1 MRKLLAIVGP
11 TATGK
16 TSLGISLAKTFN
28 GELISADSRQVY
40 KYLDIGTGKDL
51 SKNAD
56 GVKIWLYDVVDPG
69 LRFSAGEYMHL
80 AGSVI
85 EDIWKRGKLPI
96 IVGGTGFY
104 IKALLG
110 EQELSSVDADWEL
123 RDELEKLR
131 VTELQQKLNGL
142 DDLKLSKM
150 NDSDRQNPR
159 RLIRAIEIAK
169 KIQNP
174 KSKIQKSDLKV
185 ESLLKVGLSTDKK
198 ELYKKIDLRVKDRYK
213 EGIITEIEGLL
224 KNGYSWEDPGLNSLG
239 YWQWKLYLE
248 GKSTKDE
255 VIERWKYDEHKYAS
269 RQLTYFKKDRQIV
282 WFDISQPDNDK
293 LVQAYVHKW
302 YDNSNI
308 MDSPVAQVGV
318 SYRTVVYT
326 ILTLLSLWILFVVR
340 DVIFLLMAAFVVM
353 AGLRPFVDR
362 IEKFKIPRSIAIVL
376 TYVILASVIALI
388 ATLIIPSLVSQFQK
402 MLEQLQEYILPL
414 LPFLESSTGNLT
426 DQIPKLSQNVLKI
439 TTGVFST
446 VIGFFTF
453 GIITFYMLVERR
465 HFKTFLDN
473 LIGRKAERK
482 VSVIIVAIERKL
494 GAWVIGQLALAV
506 IVGVITYIGLT
517 LLGVEF
523 ALSLSIIAGIF
534 EIVPIIGPIISAIPA
549 VLVALTMSPMMAL
562 LVAGLFFVVQQLE
575 NNIFVPIVMRRAVG
589 IPPIVT
595 ILALAIGGKLAG
607 VAGIMLAVP
616 LVVAM
621 QVIFQ
626 SLVIENEK

>member
-1 MRKLLAIVGP
+1 MI
-11 TATGK
+11 
-16 TSLGISLAKTFN
+16 
-28 GELISADSRQVY
+28 
-40 KYLDIGTGKDL
+40 
-51 SKNAD
+51 
-56 GVKIWLYDVVDPG
+56 
-69 LRFSAGEYMHL
+69 
-80 AGSVI
+80 
-85 EDIWKRGKLPI
+85 
-96 IVGGTGFY
+96 
-104 IKALLG
+104 
-110 EQELSSVDADWEL
+110 
-123 RDELEKLR
+123 
-131 VTELQQKLNGL
+131 
-142 DDLKLSKM
+142 
-150 NDSDRQNPR
+150 
-159 RLIRAIEIAK
+159 
-169 KIQNP
+169 
-174 KSKIQKSDLKV
+174 
-185 ESLLKVGLSTDKK
+185 
-198 ELYKKIDLRVKDRYK
+198 
-213 EGIITEIEGLL
+213 
-224 KNGYSWEDPGLNSLG
+224 
-239 YWQWKLYLE
+239 
-248 GKSTKDE
+248 
-255 VIERWKYDEHKYAS
+255 
-269 RQLTYFKKDRQIV
+269 
-282 WFDISQPDNDK
+282 
-293 LVQAYVHKW
+293 
-302 YDNSNI
+302 NSNI
-308 MDSPVAQVGV
+308 MADPVAQVGV

-362 IEKFKIPRSIAIVL
+362 IEKFKISRSIAIVL

-388 ATLIIPSLVSQFQK
+388 ATLIIPPLVWQFQK

-473 LIGRKAERK
+473 LIGRKVERK
-482 VSVIIVAIERKL
+482 ISVIIVAIERKL

>member
-1 MRKLLAIVGP
+1 M
-11 TATGK
+11 
-16 TSLGISLAKTFN
+16 
-28 GELISADSRQVY
+28 AD
-40 KYLDIGTGKDL
+40 
-51 SKNAD
+51 
-56 GVKIWLYDVVDPG
+56 
-69 LRFSAGEYMHL
+69 
-80 AGSVI
+80 
-85 EDIWKRGKLPI
+85 
-96 IVGGTGFY
+96 
-104 IKALLG
+104 
-110 EQELSSVDADWEL
+110 
-123 RDELEKLR
+123 
-131 VTELQQKLNGL
+131 
-142 DDLKLSKM
+142 
-150 NDSDRQNPR
+150 
-159 RLIRAIEIAK
+159 
-169 KIQNP
+169 
-174 KSKIQKSDLKV
+174 
-185 ESLLKVGLSTDKK
+185 
-198 ELYKKIDLRVKDRYK
+198 
-213 EGIITEIEGLL
+213 
-224 KNGYSWEDPGLNSLG
+224 
-239 YWQWKLYLE
+239 
-248 GKSTKDE
+248 
-255 VIERWKYDEHKYAS
+255 
-269 RQLTYFKKDRQIV
+269 
-282 WFDISQPDNDK
+282 
-293 LVQAYVHKW
+293 
-302 YDNSNI
+302 
-308 MDSPVAQVGV
+308 PVAQVGV

-446 VIGFFTF
+446 VVGFFTF

-473 LIGRKAERK
+473 LIGRKVERK
-482 VSVIIVAIERKL
+482 ISVIIVAIERKL

-595 ILALAIGGKLAG
+595 ILALTIGGKLAG

>member
-1 MRKLLAIVGP
+1 M
-11 TATGK
+11 
-16 TSLGISLAKTFN
+16 
-28 GELISADSRQVY
+28 AD
-40 KYLDIGTGKDL
+40 
-51 SKNAD
+51 
-56 GVKIWLYDVVDPG
+56 
-69 LRFSAGEYMHL
+69 
-80 AGSVI
+80 
-85 EDIWKRGKLPI
+85 
-96 IVGGTGFY
+96 
-104 IKALLG
+104 
-110 EQELSSVDADWEL
+110 
-123 RDELEKLR
+123 
-131 VTELQQKLNGL
+131 
-142 DDLKLSKM
+142 
-150 NDSDRQNPR
+150 
-159 RLIRAIEIAK
+159 
-169 KIQNP
+169 
-174 KSKIQKSDLKV
+174 
-185 ESLLKVGLSTDKK
+185 
-198 ELYKKIDLRVKDRYK
+198 
-213 EGIITEIEGLL
+213 
-224 KNGYSWEDPGLNSLG
+224 
-239 YWQWKLYLE
+239 
-248 GKSTKDE
+248 
-255 VIERWKYDEHKYAS
+255 
-269 RQLTYFKKDRQIV
+269 
-282 WFDISQPDNDK
+282 
-293 LVQAYVHKW
+293 
-302 YDNSNI
+302 
-308 MDSPVAQVGV
+308 PVAQVGV

-388 ATLIIPSLVSQFQK
+388 ATLIIPPLVWQFQK

-473 LIGRKAERK
+473 LIGRKVERK
-482 VSVIIVAIERKL
+482 ISVIIVAIERKL

-595 ILALAIGGKLAG
+595 ILALTIGGKLAG

>member
-1 MRKLLAIVGP
+1 MDGPCVQEIEVERVCLNTRLLSQQRAPKYLLMRKLLAIVGP

-40 KYLDIGTGKDL
+40 KYLDIGTGKDIPNGVEATFQECDTHSWNVRDKQIGYYL
-51 SKNAD
+51 IN

-110 EQELSSVDADWEL
+110 EQELSSVNADWEL

-159 RLIRAIEIAK
+159 RLIRAIEIASEK
-169 KIQNP
+169 KTV
-174 KSKIQKSDLKV
+174 KSKQLKLKYD
-185 ESLLKVGLSTDKK
+185 SLLKVGLSTDKK

-269 RQLTYFKKDRQIV
+269 RQLTYFKKDKQIV
-282 WFDISQPDNDK
+282 WFDMSQPDNNK

-302 YDNSNI
+302 YDK
-308 MDSPVAQVGV
+308 Q
-318 SYRTVVYT
+318 
-326 ILTLLSLWILFVVR
+326 
-340 DVIFLLMAAFVVM
+340 
-353 AGLRPFVDR
+353 
-362 IEKFKIPRSIAIVL
+362 
-376 TYVILASVIALI
+376 
-388 ATLIIPSLVSQFQK
+388 
-402 MLEQLQEYILPL
+402 
-414 LPFLESSTGNLT
+414 
-426 DQIPKLSQNVLKI
+426 
-439 TTGVFST
+439 
-446 VIGFFTF
+446 
-453 GIITFYMLVERR
+453 
-465 HFKTFLDN
+465 
-473 LIGRKAERK
+473 
-482 VSVIIVAIERKL
+482 
-494 GAWVIGQLALAV
+494 
-506 IVGVITYIGLT
+506 
-517 LLGVEF
+517 
-523 ALSLSIIAGIF
+523 
-534 EIVPIIGPIISAIPA
+534 
-549 VLVALTMSPMMAL
+549 
-562 LVAGLFFVVQQLE
+562 
-575 NNIFVPIVMRRAVG
+575 
-589 IPPIVT
+589 
-595 ILALAIGGKLAG
+595 
-607 VAGIMLAVP
+607 
-616 LVVAM
+616 
-621 QVIFQ
+621 
-626 SLVIENEK
+626 

>member
-1 MRKLLAIVGP
+1 M
-11 TATGK
+11 
-16 TSLGISLAKTFN
+16 
-28 GELISADSRQVY
+28 AD
-40 KYLDIGTGKDL
+40 
-51 SKNAD
+51 
-56 GVKIWLYDVVDPG
+56 
-69 LRFSAGEYMHL
+69 
-80 AGSVI
+80 
-85 EDIWKRGKLPI
+85 
-96 IVGGTGFY
+96 
-104 IKALLG
+104 
-110 EQELSSVDADWEL
+110 
-123 RDELEKLR
+123 
-131 VTELQQKLNGL
+131 
-142 DDLKLSKM
+142 
-150 NDSDRQNPR
+150 
-159 RLIRAIEIAK
+159 
-169 KIQNP
+169 
-174 KSKIQKSDLKV
+174 
-185 ESLLKVGLSTDKK
+185 
-198 ELYKKIDLRVKDRYK
+198 
-213 EGIITEIEGLL
+213 
-224 KNGYSWEDPGLNSLG
+224 
-239 YWQWKLYLE
+239 
-248 GKSTKDE
+248 
-255 VIERWKYDEHKYAS
+255 
-269 RQLTYFKKDRQIV
+269 
-282 WFDISQPDNDK
+282 
-293 LVQAYVHKW
+293 
-302 YDNSNI
+302 
-308 MDSPVAQVGV
+308 PVAQVGV

-473 LIGRKAERK
+473 LIGRKVERK
-482 VSVIIVAIERKL
+482 ISVIIVAIERKL

-595 ILALAIGGKLAG
+595 ILALTIGGKLAG

>member
-1 MRKLLAIVGP
+1 M
-11 TATGK
+11 
-16 TSLGISLAKTFN
+16 
-28 GELISADSRQVY
+28 AD
-40 KYLDIGTGKDL
+40 
-51 SKNAD
+51 
-56 GVKIWLYDVVDPG
+56 
-69 LRFSAGEYMHL
+69 
-80 AGSVI
+80 
-85 EDIWKRGKLPI
+85 
-96 IVGGTGFY
+96 
-104 IKALLG
+104 
-110 EQELSSVDADWEL
+110 
-123 RDELEKLR
+123 
-131 VTELQQKLNGL
+131 
-142 DDLKLSKM
+142 
-150 NDSDRQNPR
+150 
-159 RLIRAIEIAK
+159 
-169 KIQNP
+169 
-174 KSKIQKSDLKV
+174 
-185 ESLLKVGLSTDKK
+185 
-198 ELYKKIDLRVKDRYK
+198 
-213 EGIITEIEGLL
+213 
-224 KNGYSWEDPGLNSLG
+224 
-239 YWQWKLYLE
+239 
-248 GKSTKDE
+248 
-255 VIERWKYDEHKYAS
+255 
-269 RQLTYFKKDRQIV
+269 
-282 WFDISQPDNDK
+282 
-293 LVQAYVHKW
+293 
-302 YDNSNI
+302 
-308 MDSPVAQVGV
+308 PVAQVGV

-388 ATLIIPSLVSQFQK
+388 ATLIIPPLVWQFQK

-446 VIGFFTF
+446 VVGFFTF

-473 LIGRKAERK
+473 LIGRKVERK
-482 VSVIIVAIERKL
+482 ISVIIVAIERKL

-595 ILALAIGGKLAG
+595 ILALTIGGKLAG

>member
-1 MRKLLAIVGP
+1 MI
-11 TATGK
+11 
-16 TSLGISLAKTFN
+16 
-28 GELISADSRQVY
+28 
-40 KYLDIGTGKDL
+40 
-51 SKNAD
+51 
-56 GVKIWLYDVVDPG
+56 
-69 LRFSAGEYMHL
+69 
-80 AGSVI
+80 
-85 EDIWKRGKLPI
+85 
-96 IVGGTGFY
+96 
-104 IKALLG
+104 
-110 EQELSSVDADWEL
+110 
-123 RDELEKLR
+123 
-131 VTELQQKLNGL
+131 
-142 DDLKLSKM
+142 
-150 NDSDRQNPR
+150 
-159 RLIRAIEIAK
+159 
-169 KIQNP
+169 
-174 KSKIQKSDLKV
+174 
-185 ESLLKVGLSTDKK
+185 
-198 ELYKKIDLRVKDRYK
+198 
-213 EGIITEIEGLL
+213 
-224 KNGYSWEDPGLNSLG
+224 
-239 YWQWKLYLE
+239 
-248 GKSTKDE
+248 
-255 VIERWKYDEHKYAS
+255 
-269 RQLTYFKKDRQIV
+269 
-282 WFDISQPDNDK
+282 
-293 LVQAYVHKW
+293 
-302 YDNSNI
+302 NSNI
-308 MDSPVAQVGV
+308 MADPVAQVGV

-388 ATLIIPSLVSQFQK
+388 ATLIIPPLVWQFQK

-414 LPFLESSTGNLT
+414 LPFLESSTDNLT

-446 VIGFFTF
+446 VVGFFTF

-482 VSVIIVAIERKL
+482 VSVIIVSIERKL